1 MKLGELLDHW
11 QKPSN
16 DDRIDI
22 YTSDK
27 THEVHLLSG
36 IYNELPYAKMK
47 YYIDCEV
54 ISFSFTCDLR
64 EQSGIIDPIDPLSSP
79 YKVNKILFVRINEIG
94 AVRLIDN

>member
-11 QKPSN
+11 KKPSN
-16 DDRIDI
+16 DDKIDI
-22 YTSDK
+22 YTSDR

-47 YYIDCEV
+47 HYVNCEV
-54 ISFSFTCDLR
+54 ISFSFVCDFK
-64 EQSGIIDPIDPLSSP
+64 ESSGIRDPLSSC
-79 YKVNKILFVRINEIG
+79 KVNNTLFVRIDEIG

>member
-27 THEVHLLSG
+27 IHEVHLLSG

-47 YYIDCEV
+47 YYVDCEV
-54 ISFSFTCDLR
+54 ISFSFTCDFR
-64 EQSGIIDPIDPLSSP
+64 ELSGIDPLSSP

>member
-27 THEVHLLSG
+27 IHEVHLLSG

-47 YYIDCEV
+47 YYVNCEV
-54 ISFSFTCDLR
+54 ISFYFECDFI
-64 EQSGIIDPIDPLSSP
+64 EPSGIRDPIAPP
-79 YKVNKILFVRINEIG
+79 FKVSKILFVRINEIG